1 MKNTWKKW
9 LPLVAIVCGTTAFAG
24 TNDNSSYD
32 SSMTDSSGSQKS
44 GSKVYREITPA
55 AQPTVDNGVG
65 FSLFADYLLWE
76 ARTTNVAFAYSGV
89 SNNNVTSITTSGK
102 GYEPGFKYQSGFKVG
117 ASAELWHDNW
127 DLEAQ
132 YIWLH
137 SNDKETSVTSALAT
151 TTLTPTWVTD
161 PSNELLTQASGQW
174 NLRYNV
180 AQLNLGRNFL
190 ISENLS
196 LRPYYGI
203 KGGWNHQANGV
214 NYLFRDTSIFSTL
227 ASLNIQQRQTWWGV
241 GFQTGVNT
249 GWWFDENWGIYAN
262 IDTSL
267 MWGRFRVINK
277 VQNTNTR
284 VYSQNFVDKQ
294 YGIQSVFDVEMGL
307 RWQMSFDDNTYA
319 FLIQAGWEQQIW
331 LNHTRFTSAS
341 GATGA
346 NLAAAGQGDLSIQGF
361 TIRAR
366 FYF

>member
-9 LPLVAIVCGTTAFAG
+9 LPLVAIVCGTAAFAG
-24 TNDNSSYD
+24 TNDNSNYD
-32 SSMTDSSGSQKS
+32 SSMMDSSGNQKGKD

-65 FSLFADYLLWE
+65 FSLFADYILWE
-76 ARTTNVAFAYSGV
+76 ARSTNLAYAYSGV
-89 SNNNVTSITTSGK
+89 SNTEVTSITAGGK

-137 SNDKETSVTSALAT
+137 ANDKETNAPTATITT
-151 TTLTPTWVTD
+151 TTLVPTWVTD
-161 PSNELLTQASGQW
+161 PSNELLTAASGHW

-180 AQLNLGRNFL
+180 AELNLGRNFL

-203 KGGWNHQANGV
+203 KGGWNHQANDV
-214 NYLFRDTSIFSTL
+214 NYTFRDTSVFTVT
-227 ASLNIQQRQTWWGV
+227 SLLNVQQRQTWWGV
-241 GFQTGVNT
+241 GFQTGLDT

-262 IDTSL
+262 VDTSL
-267 MWGRFRVINK
+267 LWGRYRVINK
-277 VQNTNTR
+277 VYNTATR
-284 VYSQNFVDKQ
+284 LYSQNFVDKQ
-294 YGIQSVFDVEMGL
+294 YGIQSVFDIEMGL

-331 LNHTRFTSAS
+331 LNHTRFTSVANGLGSS
-341 GATGA
+341 GQ
-346 NLAAAGQGDLSIQGF
+346 NGDLSLQGF